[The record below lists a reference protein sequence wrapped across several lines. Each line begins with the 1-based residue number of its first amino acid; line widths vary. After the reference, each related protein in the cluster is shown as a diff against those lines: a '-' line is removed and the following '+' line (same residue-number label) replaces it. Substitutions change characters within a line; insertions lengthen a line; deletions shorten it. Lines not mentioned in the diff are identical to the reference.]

1 MAESTV
7 IVVRALLVLHVA
19 VLIGCTLLLVV
30 YRQHVVIVTAQ
41 PVFLWIILFGAAVS
55 SASIFLVSVE
65 AEGWFCMGAVWLY
78 GCGSMLMYAGLV
90 CKMAKVGKVFSS
102 PYALTPHESK
112 KLSTRHNLIFIAAMM
127 GVEVVLLLSWTLV
140 SPMSFNMD
148 AWESKGGLVLR
159 GSCYSQ
165 NDLPFVFMLAAWHLV
180 VLLYAFKIAVQTS
193 HIHSAF
199 SEGKYI
205 RIAIFNGLQLTAI
218 AILVLFFSKE
228 PAISMLMRAGAVA
241 LHDVALLVVLFGPKL
256 QMIWYGTVSE
266 GSQGGEL
273 LKNLEAKRAIRPAA
287 ASDKAAARG
296 DIGSSSAGVMTGSSG
311 PVSPYIGIQ
320 PSAPVLFEQLLPANE
335 LLSGQS

>member
-1 MAESTV
+1 MTEQVAESTV
-7 IVVRALLVLHVA
+7 IVVRVFLVLHVA
-19 VLIGCTLLLVV
+19 VLIACTLLLVV

-55 SASIFLVSVE
+55 SASIFLFSVE
-65 AEGWFCMGAVWLY
+65 AEGWFCMGSVWLY

-90 CKMAKVGKVFSS
+90 CKMSKISKVFNT
-102 PYALTPHESK
+102 PYALTRSQAK
-112 KLSTRHNLIFIAAMM
+112 RLSTQRNLIFIAAMM

-148 AWESKGGLVLR
+148 WINLPKGGLVLR

-165 NDLPFVFMLAAWHLV
+165 NDLPFVFALAAWHLV

-205 RIAIFNGLQLTAI
+205 RIAIFNGLQLTGI

-228 PAISMLMRAGAVA
+228 PAIAMLMRAGAVA

-266 GSQGGEL
+266 GSQGSEL
-273 LKNLEAKRAIRPAA
+273 LKNLEAKRAIQPAA
-287 ASDKAAARG
+287 ASDKAAPRS
-296 DIGSSSAGVMTGSSG
+296 DNGSSSAGVMTGSSG
-311 PVSPYIGIQ
+311 HMSPYIGLE
-320 PSAPVLFEQLLPANE
+320 PSAPVPTL
-335 LLSGQS
+335 